1 LVAGEEILQDFDS
14 VIDAAWWSAKNIPGF
29 LTEHEARFIGLLAAY
44 SASTVRGHIVEI
56 GSFKGRSTIILA
68 TVARH
73 YGLPPVVAIDPHNFN
88 SIELQHHRV
97 SEDSSSFAEFQSNL
111 KAAGVSDVV
120 EVHRAYSADLTAN
133 WNRPIGFLWIDGDH
147 SYRGAKLD
155 FDGFSPYLV
164 DRGFVAFHDAL
175 HEFAGPIRVFAEDVL
190 RSDRFGASGFVGS
203 IAWSQH
209 RPGASSRWD
218 SMKKS
223 LARGAERLI
232 PFVSDERPLRGPRKM
247 LYKLN
252 RSRVPRSL
260 PNVSE
265 WIAQLQ

>member
-1 LVAGEEILQDFDS
+1 LAVGEDVLRGLDS
-14 VIDAAWWSAKNIPGF
+14 VIDAAWQSAQNIPGF
-29 LTEHEARFIGLLAAY
+29 LTEPEVRFIGMLAAY
-44 SASTVRGHIVEI
+44 SASTVRGQIVEI
-56 GSFKGRSTIILA
+56 GSFKGRSTVILA

-88 SIELQHHRV
+88 SVELQHHRV
-97 SEDSSSFAEFQSNL
+97 SEDASSFAEFQSHL
-111 KAAGVSDVV
+111 KTAGVSEAV
-120 EVHRAYSADLTAN
+120 EVHRAYSADLASN

-147 SYRGAKLD
+147 SYRGAKSD

-164 DRGFVAFHDAL
+164 DKGFVAFHDAL

-190 RSDRFGASGFVGS
+190 RSDKFGASGFVGS
-203 IAWSQH
+203 IAWSQY
-209 RPGASSRWD
+209 RPGAPARWD
-218 SMKKS
+218 SMKES

-232 PFVSDERPLRGPRKM
+232 PFVSDERPLRGTRKI

-260 PNVSE
+260 PDVSE